1 VATLL
6 TPPPADPVDVPPPRR
21 PGSVRRTSTVLMS
34 WPGGPTAEL
43 QLRGRARDLLTPA
56 QGAARVVAVAD
67 LLAVTGRER
76 NIQHIE
82 SNPAVPG
89 LDRLIGCRAG
99 GNLRSAIAAEL
110 PDEMEQGTPLHLLL
124 DDLAGSTLIS
134 GFTLIL
140 WGEVFP
146 EIGERMKVGAGTR
159 VMRDVCAGFRD
170 GSGAIK
176 PDGTM
181 SGKRQS
187 TAPTGRL
194 DDPADPLSW
203 HELDDPPQM
212 AMRRARR
219 IDVWDEEGELRID
232 SMFRDSC
239 WNPEGEEV
247 VIHEYQIF
255 GAADRA
261 TGTLQS
267 VTAVP
272 RVLPY
277 SECPGAA
284 PNASWMAG
292 TELRALRS
300 EVIQRLRNAECCT
313 HLNDGLRS
321 LAEVPVLATA
331 LPD

>member
-1 VATLL
+1 MATFLN
-6 TPPPADPVDVPPPRR
+6 PAPADPVGTPPARR

-34 WPGGPTAEL
+34 WPAGPSAEL
-43 QLRGRARDLLTPA
+43 HLKGRARDLVTPLV
-56 QGAARVVAVAD
+56 GEPRVIAAANLYAVS
-67 LLAVTGRER
+67 GRER
-76 NIQHIE
+76 DIQRIE

-89 LDRLIGCRAG
+89 LERLIGCRAG
-99 GNLRSAIAAEL
+99 GNLRASIAAEL
-110 PDEMEQGTPLHLLL
+110 PGEMENGTPLHLLL

-170 GSGAIK
+170 GSAAIK

-181 SGKRQS
+181 AGLHQN
-187 TAPTGRL
+187 TTPTGRI
-194 DDPADPLSW
+194 DDPTDPLSW
-203 HELDDPPQM
+203 HELDDHSGM

-219 IDVWDEEGELRID
+219 IDVWYDGGELRID
-232 SMFRDSC
+232 SMFRDSV
-239 WNPEGEEV
+239 WNPEGQEV
-247 VIHEYQIF
+247 VLHEYEIF
-255 GAADRA
+255 AAADRA
-261 TGTLQS
+261 SGTLDS

-277 SECPGAA
+277 AECPGAA

-292 TELRALRS
+292 TDLRTMRG
-300 EVIQRLRNAECCT
+300 EVLQRLRNADCCT
-313 HLNDGLRS
+313 HLNDGLRA

-331 LPD
+331 LRD